1 MRKPSW
7 LFDREREWAALSGF
21 IRRRRP
27 GLAIVRGRRR
37 HGKSV
42 LLRAAADAGAAFYYQ
57 AVRGLPADQRRDLA
71 RAWSTQ
77 FGGPEP
83 AFASWSDAVEALLSL
98 QGPDAPPAVILD
110 ELPYLTESA
119 PELESVLQRTL
130 DARRRDDRGPAL
142 VLCGSAMAV
151 MTRVLVGSAPLRGRA
166 QMELDVAPFGF
177 RDAAAFARLPPEI
190 AFPVHAVVGGIP
202 GYAADL
208 LDRTFP
214 ESPRDVDRWLVEV
227 AASPTRPLVYEARS
241 LVELEPGV
249 REPATYLSVLGAIAA
264 GATRTG
270 EIAGLLGRRPD
281 AVAHALAALEA
292 LGLAARSED
301 LLRRG
306 RPSWSIADP
315 LLRFYAALL
324 RPRWELVE
332 RADAE
337 RLGRALADPWRA
349 QVLGPHLE
357 TLSREW
363 ARTHAEPG
371 SLGGLPLTVGSGTVA
386 DPNARARHEVDVVV
400 LGEQGRVLAIGEAK
414 LRPLS
419 AGDRDRLT
427 RVRDLLRARGDADE
441 RTRLLLFSATGFDPG
456 MTSSDTE
463 LVDLPRLYAGS

>member
-1 MRKPSW
+1 MDKPPW
-7 LFDREREWAALSGF
+7 LFDREREWAALSRFMG
-21 IRRRRP
+21 RGRP

-37 HGKSV
+37 HGKSA
-42 LLRAAADAGAAFYYQ
+42 LLRAAADAGPAFYHQ

-71 RAWSTQ
+71 RAWSAQ
-77 FGGPEP
+77 LGGPEP
-83 AFASWSDAVEALLSL
+83 AFTSWSDAVDALLSV
-98 QGPDAPPAVILD
+98 QGPGAPPVVILD

-119 PELESVLQRTL
+119 PELESILQRAL
-130 DARRRDDRGPAL
+130 DARRNNDRGSAL
-142 VLCGSAMAV
+142 VLCGSATAV

-177 RDAAAFARLPPEI
+177 REAAAFARLRPEV
-190 AFPVHAVVGGIP
+190 AFPVHAVVEGIP
-202 GYAADL
+202 GYAVEL

-214 ESPRDVDRWLVEV
+214 DSPDHVHQWLVEV
-227 AASPTRPLVYEARS
+227 AASPTRPLVHEARS
-241 LVELEPGV
+241 LVELEPGI

-264 GATRTG
+264 GATRAG
-270 EIAGLLGRRPD
+270 EIAGLLGRKTD
-281 AVAHALAALEA
+281 AVAHALGALET
-292 LGLAARSED
+292 LGLAARSDD

-332 RADAE
+332 RADPE
-337 RLGRALADPWRA
+337 RLSRALADPWRA

-371 SLGGLPLTVGSGTVA
+371 TLGGVPLTVGFGTVD
-386 DPNARARHEVDVVV
+386 DPDARARHEVDVVV
-400 LGEQGRVLAIGEAK
+400 LGEQSRILAIGEAK
-414 LRPLS
+414 LR
-419 AGDRDRLT
+419 AIGARDRDRLA
-427 RVRDLLRARGDADE
+427 RVRDLLRARGGADE

-456 MTSSDTE
+456 MATGDTE
-463 LVDLPRLYAGS
+463 LVDLPRLYAGG